1 MQHES
6 LVWHDWMVEFMIWAI
21 SLVVRFIFQGVCADQ
36 LDRFY
41 NWTLELVPSEALAID
56 SILHLFCL
64 LVDPYTNPTMVMPI
78 DILFKMVVEHKVD
91 HNILPSLGSEVHQ
104 CALTLRNHVQLHEGF
119 GLQGHR
125 WQHHEHRGMIGSNNL
140 G

>member
-1 MQHES
+1 MKNIKLVSYLSVQHES
-6 LVWHDWMVEFMIWAI
+6 LVWNDWMVEFMIWAI

-64 LVDPYTNPTMVMPI
+64 LVDPYTNPTMVVPI
-78 DILFKMVVEHKVD
+78 DILFKMVVEHKVALLQKKVCS
-91 HNILPSLGSEVHQ
+91 NGSIF
-104 CALTLRNHVQLHEGF
+104 L
-119 GLQGHR
+119 
-125 WQHHEHRGMIGSNNL
+125 
-140 G
+140 